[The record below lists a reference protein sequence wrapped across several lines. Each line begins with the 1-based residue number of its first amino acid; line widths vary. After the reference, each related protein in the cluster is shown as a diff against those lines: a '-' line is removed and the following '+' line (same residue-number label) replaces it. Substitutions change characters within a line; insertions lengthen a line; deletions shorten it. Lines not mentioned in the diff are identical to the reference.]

1 MTHSEAK
8 QPETM
13 EFGAEKGL
21 IAGPGRKMLPE
32 PGRRTSPGSRLSC

>member
-21 IAGPGRKMLPE
+21 IAGPGKETRGLTP
-32 PGRRTSPGSRLSC
+32 